1 MLTLVLLFRLFADP
15 NPVETLL
22 QRGLVALQHGHLV
35 EARTAFEQASHID
48 PKNPY
53 VSASLAETYFRL
65 KEPQQA
71 AVAAQQAE
79 KTGSENP
86 IVCHAL
92 AIYYS
97 ESGQPAR
104 AAQFETKYAKSAWE
118 AVRSDPQAAFH
129 YAQVLLDQEQ
139 FTQAAEVVRSALD
152 AHPADAQ
159 LTLTLGVARYGQRRF
174 EDAVVEFL
182 KVIQIDPS
190 IEQPYIFL
198 GKMLDQAGPHL
209 PEITRACEQWAAR
222 DPKSAIAQLVL
233 AKALLATDPGSAR
246 AEQLLRNSIAL
257 ESKNWE
263 AHYELGVLLAN
274 KHQYQQS
281 AAELTRSIE
290 LDPKQPMPHY
300 HLARVYDRLGQPER
314 AKAERETHER
324 LTAPSPQTARPSA
337 PPN

>member
-1 MLTLVLLFRLFADP
+1 MLALFLLFRLLADA
-15 NPVETLL
+15 NPAEALL
-22 QRGLVALQHGHLV
+22 QRGLVALQHGQLV
-35 EARTAFEQASHID
+35 EARTDFEQASHID

-53 VSASLAETYFRL
+53 VWASLAETYLRL
-65 KEPQQA
+65 KQPQQA
-71 AVAAQQAE
+71 AVAAEAAE

-97 ESGQPAR
+97 ESGQLAR
-104 AAQFETKYAKSAWE
+104 AAQFETKYAKGAWE
-118 AVRSDPQAAFH
+118 AAKADPQAAFH
-129 YAQVLLDQEQ
+129 YAQVLLEQEQ
-139 FTQAAEVVRSALD
+139 FTQAAEVVSSALD

-159 LTLTLGVARYGQRRF
+159 LTLTLGVARYWQRRF

-209 PEITRACEQWAAR
+209 SEITRVCEAWASR
-222 DPKSAIAQLVL
+222 EPQNGRAQLVL
-233 AKALLATDPGSAR
+233 AKARLAADSHDPT
-246 AEQLLRNSIAL
+246 AEGLLRRSTAL
-257 ESKNWE
+257 SPNDWE

-274 KHQYQQS
+274 KHQFQQS
-281 AAELTRSIE
+281 AVELTRSIE
-290 LDPKQPMPHY
+290 LDPKEAMPHY

-314 AKAERETHER
+314 AKAEREIHER
-324 LTAPSPQTARPSA
+324 LTAPSPR
-337 PPN
+337 

>member
-1 MLTLVLLFRLFADP
+1 
-15 NPVETLL
+15 
-22 QRGLVALQHGHLV
+22 VALQHGQLV
-35 EARTAFEQASHID
+35 EARAAFEQASHID
-48 PKNPY
+48 PKNPF
-53 VSASLAETYFRL
+53 VWASLAETYFRL

-71 AVAAQQAE
+71 AAAAHEAE
-79 KTGSENP
+79 KIGPENP

-92 AIYYS
+92 AMYYS
-97 ESGQPAR
+97 ESGQFAR

-118 AVRSDPQAAFH
+118 AAKPDPKAAFH
-129 YAQVLLDQEQ
+129 YAQMLLEQQQ
-139 FTQAAEVVRSALD
+139 FTQAAEVVSSALD

-182 KVIQIDPS
+182 KVVQIDPS

-209 PEITRACEQWAAR
+209 AEITKASETWASR
-222 DPKSAIAQLVL
+222 DPQNAKAQLVL
-233 AKALLATDPGSAR
+233 AKAHLASDSRDPI
-246 AEQLLRNSIAL
+246 AEGLLRRSIAL
-257 ESKNWE
+257 NPNDWE

-274 KHQYQQS
+274 KHQFQQS

-300 HLARVYDRLGQPER
+300 HLARVYDRLGQPEL
-314 AKAERETHER
+314 AKTEREVHER
-324 LTAPSPQTARPSA
+324 LTLSTPR
-337 PPN
+337 